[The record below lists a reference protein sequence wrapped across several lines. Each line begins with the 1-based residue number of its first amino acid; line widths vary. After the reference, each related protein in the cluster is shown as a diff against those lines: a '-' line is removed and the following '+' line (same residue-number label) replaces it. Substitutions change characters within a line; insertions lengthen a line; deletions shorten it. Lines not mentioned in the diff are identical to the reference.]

1 MADNF
6 FVTAILVTHNGAT
19 WLPELIAG
27 LSSQTRPMDRII
39 AVDTGSVD
47 NSVMMLTNSGLT
59 VVRAER
65 DAGFGDAIALALG
78 SAKRLS
84 KDDQEEL
91 IWILHDDC
99 APAKSAL
106 ELLIKGLID
115 KPQVAFVGPKLRGW
129 YDRNHL
135 LEVGIS
141 IAVNGARWTGLEPR
155 EQDQGQFD
163 TPTEVMAV
171 STAAMLARRKIYE
184 DLGGLDPNLALFRD
198 DVDLGWRARVAGYSV
213 MTAPEALVYHAEAS
227 ASERRS
233 VDVEEAFLHRP
244 RLLDRKNAAYVLLA
258 NASWWLLPWISIQIV
273 GSAAIRAIGYL
284 IAKLPGY
291 AADEIAAVGLLII
304 KPRDLIVARKLRKQK
319 RLLSPRIIREFIPP
333 PGSQIRLALE
343 QVSYSIRKFIKAED
357 DDVTNSDGSIS
368 NSPYASY
375 SDIGVIDESFDDQD
389 ILSVASSASIPTNL
403 LAPKK
408 TNWQRVRSH
417 PLLIGVFT
425 TLLISLIA
433 SRNRFGSI
441 SGGALAI
448 APNSAAD
455 LFAKYTESWHLVG
468 LGSAASTPPW
478 VAILAGASG
487 ITFGKVWLFLTIFF
501 LLVPPLAFFAMY
513 RSARRVGLSI
523 QISVIGGLLYAMS
536 PVIWNS
542 INQGRLGTLV
552 ISLVAPSFL
561 SVLPK
566 RMDFEELSWRRV
578 YALTLLAGF
587 ISAFSPIFLI
597 IWTGAFLLI
606 CLALFFNR
614 GPGKNESNSKITQI
628 TQITQITLRFIRLKK
643 ALALLLIPGLLNAPW
658 STSLILHPTQIF
670 LDPGLPLSGGSLF
683 SILLLNP
690 GGASGVPVWIFAP
703 FTIFLL
709 AIALNRKF
717 QSEAASAIALLS
729 LAVLL
734 SQLHIDGHGSS
745 SGVWTGT
752 IIVFVQILI
761 LIPTLKIASE
771 LIPNLKISQIGFGH
785 LLSVITVFVAALS
798 LVATTFWATTTG
810 AYSLVEGDKSEV
822 VPPYIAALSDTQDRP
837 KTLVIGRT
845 GDQINYFITRGTDL
859 EIGDA
864 DVAISIPAIVKN
876 AVTELISGSGLTS
889 SKILGAYGIQY
900 LFLKNP
906 IDGGIVRTIDGIGGF
921 TRSSSTVAGI
931 IWQVSG
937 SNSRITVLDAAGITT
952 PLTSTKVGAQGDLQ
966 TPGVV
971 TLAEKFN
978 TGWKL
983 IVNGNQIELRESA
996 IGLPTFEVV
1005 EPGPFTLLHDG
1016 TKRRALISLQL
1027 LALLTVIVLSLPAGR
1042 RRREVPIEELA

>member
-39 AVDTGSVD
+39 AVDTGSID
-47 NSVMMLTNSGLT
+47 NSVSMLTNSGIAVIKT
-59 VVRAER
+59 DRN
-65 DAGFGDAIALALG
+65 AGFGDAIALALG
-78 SAKRLS
+78 SAKRLK

-106 ELLIKGLID
+106 ELLIEGLRD

-129 YDRNHL
+129 YDREHL

-155 EQDQGQFD
+155 EQDQGQYD
-163 TPTEVMAV
+163 KPTEVMAV
-171 STAAMLARRKIYE
+171 STAAMLVRRKIFE

-198 DVDLGWRARVAGYSV
+198 DVDLGWRARVAGFSV

-273 GSAAIRAIGYL
+273 GSAAIRAVGYL

-343 QVSYSIRKFIKAED
+343 QASYAIRKFIKAEED
-357 DDVTNSDGSIS
+357 DGSIS
-368 NSPYASY
+368 DDPMSYA
-375 SDIGVIDESFDDQD
+375 DIGVIDESFDDQD
-389 ILSVASSASIPTNL
+389 LANLVAKPRKS
-403 LAPKK
+403 
-408 TNWQRVRSH
+408 NWQRVRSH
-417 PLLIGVFT
+417 PLFIGVFAT
-425 TLLISLIA
+425 FLISLIA

-441 SGGALAI
+441 SGGALAL
-448 APNSAAD
+448 APGGAAD

-478 VAILAGASG
+478 VAILAAASG
-487 ITFGKVWLFLTIFF
+487 ITFGNVWLFLTIFF

-513 RSARRVGLSI
+513 RSARRVGLNV
-523 QISVIGGLLYAMS
+523 QISVIGGTLYAMS

-552 ISLVAPSFL
+552 ISLIAPAFL
-561 SVLPK
+561 TVIPK
-566 RMDFEELSWRRV
+566 SRQFEELSWRKV

-587 ISAFSPIFLI
+587 ISAFSPVFLF
-597 IWTGAFLLI
+597 IWTGVFLFI
-606 CLALFFNR
+606 ALTLFLNR
-614 GPGKNESNSKITQI
+614 KVENKVDNNAR
-628 TQITQITLRFIRLKK
+628 LDRLKK

-658 STSLILHPTQIF
+658 STSIILHPTQIF
-670 LDPGLPLSGGSLF
+670 LDPGLPLSGGSF
-683 SILLLNP
+683 ISALLLNP
-690 GGASGVPVWIFAP
+690 GGLSGVPIWIFAP

-709 AIALNRKF
+709 AIAITKKYY
-717 QSEAASAIALLS
+717 SETASALALLA

-734 SQLHIDGHGSS
+734 SQMHIDGHGSNG
-745 SGVWTGT
+745 GVWTGT
-752 IIVFVQILI
+752 VILFIEILI

-771 LIPNLKISQIGFGH
+771 LLPNLRVSQIGFGH
-785 LLSVITVFVAALS
+785 LLSVITVFVTALS
-798 LVATTFWATTTG
+798 IIATTTWAITGG
-810 AYSLVEGDKSEV
+810 ANSLVSGGKSEV
-822 VPPYIAALSDTQDRP
+822 VPPFIASLSDTPNRP
-837 KTLVIGRT
+837 KTLVIGRSA
-845 GDQINYFITRGTDL
+845 DQINYFVTRGLDL

-864 DVAISIPAIVKN
+864 DVAISTPAIIRS

-900 LFLKNP
+900 LFFKNP
-906 IDGGIVRTIDGIGGF
+906 VDEGVVRTIDGIGGF
-921 TRSSSTVAGI
+921 TRSSSTNAGI

-937 SNSRITVLDAAGITT
+937 SKSRITVLDAAGVTT
-952 PLTSTKVGAQGDLQ
+952 ILNSAKVGAWGDLQ
-966 TPGVV
+966 TPGTV
-971 TLAEKFN
+971 TLAEKFD
-978 TGWKL
+978 TGWEL
-983 IVNGNQIELRESA
+983 IVNGNQMKLQESA
-996 IGLPTFEVV
+996 IGLPSFEVLDS
-1005 EPGPFTLLHDG
+1005 GSFTLLHDG
-1016 TKRRALISLQL
+1016 TKRRALISAQL

>member
-6 FVTAILVTHNGAT
+6 FVTAILVSHNGAT
-19 WLPELIAG
+19 WLPELIAA
-27 LSSQTRPMDRII
+27 LSSQTRPMDRMI
-39 AVDTGSVD
+39 AVDTGSTD
-47 NSVMMLTNSGLT
+47 NSVLMLTNSGLT
-59 VVRAER
+59 VIRTDQ

-78 SAKRLS
+78 SAKRL
-84 KDDQEEL
+84 KQGDQEEL

-99 APAKSAL
+99 APAKNAL
-106 ELLIKGLID
+106 ELLIEGLID

-129 YDRNHL
+129 YDRQHL

-163 TPTEVMAV
+163 KPTEVMAV
-171 STAAMLARRKIYE
+171 STAAMLARRKIFE

-198 DVDLGWRARVAGYSV
+198 DVDLGWRARVAGFSV

-304 KPRDLIVARKLRKQK
+304 KPGDLIVARRLRKQK

-343 QVSYSIRKFIKAED
+343 QASNSIRKFIKAEED
-357 DDVTNSDGSIS
+357 DGSNS
-368 NSPYASY
+368 NDPMSYA
-375 SDIGVIDESFDDQD
+375 DIGVIDESFDDQD
-389 ILSVASSASIPTNL
+389 LANMVSKSSKS
-403 LAPKK
+403 
-408 TNWQRVRSH
+408 NWQRIRSH

-425 TLLISLIA
+425 TFLISLIA

-448 APNSAAD
+448 APSGAAD

-478 VAILAGASG
+478 VAILAVASG
-487 ITFGKVWLFLTIFF
+487 ITFGKVWLFLTIFS

-513 RSARRVGLSI
+513 RSARRVGLTV
-523 QISVIGGLLYAMS
+523 QISVIGGALYAMS

-552 ISLVAPSFL
+552 ISLLAPGFL

-566 RMDFEELSWRRV
+566 SRKFEELTWRKV
-578 YALTLLAGF
+578 YGLSLLAAF

-597 IWTGAFLLI
+597 VWTVTFFFISLTIFFDRKALSSSLNSSLNSALNKVRLI
-606 CLALFFNR
+606 R
-614 GPGKNESNSKITQI
+614 MK
-628 TQITQITLRFIRLKK
+628 R

-658 STSLILHPTQIF
+658 STSIILHPTQIF
-670 LDPGLPLSGGSLF
+670 LDPGLPLSGGSAFSALLF
-683 SILLLNP
+683 NP
-690 GGASGVPVWIFAP
+690 GGISGVPIWIFAP

-709 AIALNRKF
+709 AIALTNKY
-717 QSEAASAIALLS
+717 QVETASALLLLS
-729 LAVLL
+729 LAVIL
-734 SQLHIDGHGSS
+734 SQIQINGHGSIG
-745 SGVWTGT
+745 GVWNGT
-752 IIVFVQILI
+752 VVLFAEILI

-771 LIPNLKISQIGFGH
+771 LIPNLRISQIGVGH
-785 LLSVITVFVAALS
+785 LLSVVTVFVAALS
-798 LVATTFWATTTG
+798 IIATTTWALTGG
-810 AYSLVEGDKSEV
+810 ANSLVTGGKSEV
-822 VPPYIAALSDTQDRP
+822 VPPFIASLSDTPNRP

-845 GDQINYFITRGTDL
+845 QDQINYFITRGSDL

-864 DVAISIPAIVKN
+864 DVAISTPAIIKN

-900 LFLKNP
+900 LYLKNP
-906 IDGGIVRTIDGIGGF
+906 VDQALVRTIDGIGGF
-921 TRSSSTVAGI
+921 TRSSSTTAGI

-937 SNSRITVLDAAGITT
+937 SKSRISVLDVTGATT
-952 PLTSTKVGAQGDLQ
+952 ILNSAKVGAWGDLQ
-966 TPGVV
+966 TPGTV
-971 TLAEKFN
+971 TLAEKFDD
-978 TGWKL
+978 GWKL
-983 IVNGNQIELRESA
+983 IVNGNQIKVQESA
-996 IGLPTFEVV
+996 IGLPTFEVSDS
-1005 EPGPFTLLHDG
+1005 GPFTLLHDG
-1016 TKRRALISLQL
+1016 TKRRALISIQL
-1027 LALLTVIVLSLPAGR
+1027 LALLSVIVLSLPAGR